1 MTEMDFVEALNLH
14 ASNGINAFAIYSTL
28 TFAFLSAIYVAGAKL
43 SKIEILLL
51 SFLYLTWA
59 VSFSM
64 GAIVHMQSLEALL
77 REYPSFVRTSLW
89 YAPWSIM
96 GTAMTGAGIVICFF
110 YVRKTIGQSAGV
122 DHGNT

>member
-77 REYPSFVRTSLW
+77 REYPSFVRARLW

-96 GTAMTGAGIVICFF
+96 GTAMTGTGVVVCFL
-110 YVRKTIGQSAGV
+110 YVRKTIRQSAGV